1 MKTEQAPLAVL
12 GGMSAE
18 QFLGEY
24 WQQKPLL
31 IRQAVPPAHLLL
43 DANEL
48 AGLACEEGIESRII
62 SGSCGD
68 GDWQLEHG
76 PFEEQTFDRLGDSDW
91 TLLVQAVDH
100 HIDEIARL
108 KSHFRFIPDWRLDD
122 IMVSFAAPGG
132 SVGPHL
138 DQYDVFLLQAEGRR
152 RWQIGDRLPG
162 QPALLPHPDLQL
174 LQDFHCC
181 DAYVLEAG
189 DMLYLPP
196 GVPHWGVALDA
207 CVTCSIGFRAP
218 SHQEI
223 ISHYCDDVLAGIGAG
238 RFEDPG
244 RDLCA
249 NPGMIDQQALAQLRD
264 LMGRLSDEH
273 QLASWFGRYMTSPKY
288 ESESDLPNSADAVSP
303 DQELE
308 ACDSLQLAPASRLA
322 FSDLNG
328 SVTLFADGEHYD
340 GQGVNWD
347 HFVRQLCR
355 QHYLERDAHRAW
367 HRDPDIRSTLLQL
380 LQRGVLCP

>member
-1 MKTEQAPLAVL
+1 MKTAQTPLAIL
-12 GGMSAE
+12 GGLSAE
-18 QFLGEY
+18 QFLAEY
-24 WQQKPLL
+24 WQQQALL
-31 IRQAVPPAHLLL
+31 IRQAVPSAHALL

-62 SGSCGD
+62 SGPGNN

-76 PFEEQTFDRLGDSDW
+76 PFEEQTFARLGDSDW

-100 HIDEIARL
+100 HLDEIASL

-122 IMVSFAAPGG
+122 VMVSFAAPGG

-152 RWQIGDRLPG
+152 RWQIGERLPG
-162 QPALLPHPDLQL
+162 QPVLLPHPDLQL
-174 LQDFHCC
+174 LQHFHCR
-181 DAYVLEAG
+181 DSYVLEAG

-207 CVTCSIGFRAP
+207 CITCSIGFRAP

-223 ISHYCDDVLAGIGAG
+223 ISHYCDDVLAAMGAG
-238 RFEDPG
+238 RFEDSG
-244 RDLCA
+244 RGLCA

-264 LMGRLSDEH
+264 IMSRLSDEQ
-273 QLASWFGRYMTSPKY
+273 QLAGWFGRYMTAPKY
-288 ESESDLPNSADAVSP
+288 ESEPHLPDSKDAASL
-303 DQELE
+303 DEELE
-308 ACDSLQLAPASRLA
+308 ASDRLQLAPASRLA
-322 FSDLNG
+322 FSELNG
-328 SVTLFADGEHYD
+328 VVTLFADGEQYNGSGD
-340 GQGVNWD
+340 NWD

-355 QHYLERDAHRAW
+355 HHYLEPDAHGAW
-367 HRDPDIRSTLLQL
+367 QRDPSIRSTLSQL
-380 LQRGVLCP
+380 LKRGVLCP